1 MPSDPTVQPP
11 QPRAGKAL
19 KVVIVG
25 GGTAGW
31 MCAAGMARLLD
42 PAAYD
47 VTLIESDEIGTVGVG
62 EATLPHIKTYNDML
76 GINEAQFLRETQ
88 GTIKLGI
95 EFRDWNHA
103 GDRYIHPFG
112 TFGEPWNGVDFQHH
126 WTRAKLAGREV
137 APLQAYSYAVAACR
151 ANAFEFPNQDDKSIR
166 STYAYAYHF
175 DASLYAAFLRRWATA
190 RGVKRIEGM
199 VADIDR
205 DGENSHVRSLTL
217 KSGATIQGDLF
228 IDCTGFRSLLL
239 GGEMKVAWQDWTPW
253 LPCDRALA
261 VPCATGGDGLTPYTR
276 ATADTGGWRWR
287 IPLQHRTGNGYVF
300 SSRFIDEDQARDTL
314 LAKLDGKALDEPRLL
329 RFQAGRR
336 MRGWSGNV
344 VAMGLASGFLE
355 PLESTS
361 IFLIQAAVIDLINL
375 MPTPGD
381 GDRMDPRLIAE
392 FNRLFENQYDR
403 VRDFLILH
411 YRANSRFGEPLWDHV
426 RTMAIPDSLAAKMEL
441 FEARAWLPDYKYG
454 LFSRDSWLSVLE
466 GQGLAPRGYDR
477 LAESLPLDD
486 LETKLRDLKG
496 RIDGNVATMTSHADF
511 LARYA
516 PGEGGGA
523 VSAATLAPAVS

>member
-1 MPSDPTVQPP
+1 MQIDRTQQVPKATE
-11 QPRAGKAL
+11 AL

-31 MCAAGMARLLD
+31 MCAAGLARLLD
-42 PAAYD
+42 PRAYD

-76 GINEAQFLRETQ
+76 GIDEAQFLRETQ

-95 EFRDWNHA
+95 EFRDWNRT

-126 WTRAKLAGREV
+126 WVRAKLAGQEI
-137 APLQAYSYAVAACR
+137 APLQAYSYAIAACLR
-151 ANAFEFPNQDDKSIR
+151 NAFEFPNQDDKSIR

-175 DASLYAAFLRRWATA
+175 DASLYAGFLRRWATA

-199 VADIDR
+199 VSDIRHDSASGHILGLR
-205 DGENSHVRSLTL
+205 L
-217 KSGATIQGDLF
+217 KSGVRIGGDLF

-239 GGEMKVAWQDWTPW
+239 AGQMEVAWQDWAKW
-253 LPCDRALA
+253 LPCDRAWA

-276 ATADTGGWRWR
+276 ATADTAGWRWR

-300 SSRFIDEDQARDTL
+300 CSQFLDEDRARETL
-314 LAKLDGKALDEPRLL
+314 LAKLDGQALDEPRLL
-329 RFQAGRR
+329 RFKAGRR
-336 MRGWSGNV
+336 VRGWSGNV

-361 IFLIQAAVIDLINL
+361 IFLIQAAVIDLVNL
-375 MPTPGD
+375 MPTPGE
-381 GDRMDPRLIAE
+381 GDRMDPRLSAE
-392 FNRLFENQYDR
+392 FNRLFEIQYDR
-403 VRDFLILH
+403 IRDFLILH
-411 YRANSRFGEPLWDHV
+411 YRANHRVGEPLWDHV
-426 RTMAIPDSLAAKMEL
+426 RTMEIPNSLAQKIAL
-441 FEARAWLPDYKYG
+441 FERRASLPDYKYG

-466 GQGLAPRGYDR
+466 GQGMTPMGYDR
-477 LAESLPLDD
+477 LAESLN
-486 LETKLRDLKG
+486 LEALATKLRDLKA
-496 RIDGNVATMTSHADF
+496 RIDTNVATMTSHADF
-511 LARYA
+511 LMRYA
-516 PGEGGGA
+516 PGEGGAGLGVTHLTPVA
-523 VSAATLAPAVS
+523 S

>member
-1 MPSDPTVQPP
+1 MQIDRTQRVSPPSG
-11 QPRAGKAL
+11 RL

-31 MCAAGMARLLD
+31 MCAAGFSRLLD
-42 PAAYD
+42 PAAYEI
-47 VTLIESDEIGTVGVG
+47 TLVESDEIATVGVG

-76 GINEAQFLRETQ
+76 GIDEAQFLRETQ

-95 EFRDWNHA
+95 EFRDWNQA

-126 WTRAKLAGREV
+126 WVRAKLAGREV

-151 ANAFEFPNQDDKSIR
+151 AGAFEFPNQDDKSIR

-175 DASLYAAFLRRWATA
+175 DASLYAGFLRRWSTA
-190 RGVKRIEGM
+190 RGVTRIEGM
-199 VADIDR
+199 VAGVER
-205 DGENSHVRSLTL
+205 DGDSGHVRALTL
-217 KSGATIQGDLF
+217 KSGATLAGDLF

-239 GGEMKVAWQDWTPW
+239 GGQMAVAWQDWAHW
-253 LPCDRALA
+253 LPCDRAWA
-261 VPCATGGDGLTPYTR
+261 VPCVTGGDGLTPYTR
-276 ATADTGGWRWR
+276 ASADVGGWRWR

-300 SSRFIDEDQARDTL
+300 SSAFLGEDQARATL
-314 LAKLDGKALDEPRLL
+314 LAKLDGAALDEPRLL
-329 RFQAGRR
+329 RFKAGRR
-336 MRGWSGNV
+336 AAGWSGNV

-361 IFLIQAAVIDLINL
+361 IFLIQAAVIDLVNL
-375 MPTPGD
+375 MPTPGE

-403 VRDFLILH
+403 IRDFLILH

-426 RTMAIPDSLAAKMEL
+426 RTMAIPDSLAANMEL
-441 FEARAWLPDYKYG
+441 YEARAHLPDYSYG
-454 LFSRDSWLSVLE
+454 LFSRDSWLSVLD
-466 GQGLAPRGYDR
+466 GQGLAPRAYDR
-477 LAESLPLDD
+477 LAHGLPLDE
-486 LETKLRDLKG
+486 LEARLRDLKT
-496 RIDGNVATMTSHADF
+496 RIDSNVATMTSHADF

-516 PGEGGGA
+516 PGDVVAQVPTSA
-523 VSAATLAPAVS
+523 VA

>member
-1 MPSDPTVQPP
+1 MLRRKREATIMQTDK
-11 QPRAGKAL
+11 AEAL

-31 MCAAGMARLLD
+31 MCAAGLARLLD
-42 PAAYD
+42 PKAYD

-76 GINEAQFLRETQ
+76 GIDEAQFLRETQ

-95 EFRDWNHA
+95 EFRDWNRP

-126 WTRAKLAGREV
+126 WARARLEGREV

-175 DASLYAAFLRRWATA
+175 DASLYAGFLRRWATA
-190 RGVKRIEGM
+190 RGVKRVEGM
-199 VADIDR
+199 VADIAR
-205 DGENSHVRSLTL
+205 DTASGHVQDLTL
-217 KSGATIQGDLF
+217 KSGARIAGDLF

-239 GGEMKVAWQDWTPW
+239 GGQMEVAWQDWAQW

-261 VPCATGGDGLTPYTR
+261 VPCKTGGDGLTPYTR
-276 ATADTGGWRWR
+276 ASADVGGWRWR

-300 SSRFIDEDQARDTL
+300 SSEFLSEDQARETL
-314 LAKLDGKALDEPRLL
+314 LAKLDGEALDEPRLL
-329 RFQAGRR
+329 RFKAGRR
-336 MRGWSGNV
+336 VRGWSGNV

-361 IFLIQAAVIDLINL
+361 IFLIQAAVIDLVNL
-375 MPTPGD
+375 MPTPGP
-381 GDRMDPRLIAE
+381 GDRMDPRLVAE
-392 FNRLFENQYDR
+392 FNRLFEIQYDR

-441 FEARAWLPDYKYG
+441 FEARAALPDYKYG
-454 LFSRDSWLSVLE
+454 LFSRDSWLSVFE
-466 GQGLAPRGYDR
+466 GQGLTPRAYDR
-477 LAESLPLDD
+477 LAESLSLDD
-486 LETKLRDLKG
+486 LEARLTDLKT
-496 RIDGNVATMTSHADF
+496 RIDSNVATMTPHADF

-516 PGEGGGA
+516 PGDVATA
-523 VSAATLAPAVS
+523 VLTPAVA